1 MKVSARGRYAVKL
14 MLDLAMYQN
23 GEPVKGK
30 DSARRQGIPVKFL
43 EQIVAQL
50 LGAGLIRSV
59 RGANGGYLLS
69 KSSEQCTMAD
79 ILRVT
84 EGSLS
89 SAEPENGS
97 DGTIGISA
105 AALVWEKLDQA
116 VLEALESITLARLK
130 EWQQEL
136 DASQYVI

>member
-1 MKVSARGRYAVKL
+1 MKVSARGKYAVKL

-23 GEPVKGK
+23 GEPVKLK
-30 DSARRQGIPVKFL
+30 DSSRRQGIPVKFL
-43 EQIVAQL
+43 EQIVVL
-50 LGAGLIRSV
+50 LSRAGLIKSV
-59 RGANGGYLLS
+59 RGANGGYLLP
-69 KSSEQCTMAD
+69 KPPEQYTMAE

-89 SAEPENGS
+89 SAEPEDGS

-116 VLEALESITLARLK
+116 VLAALEGITLARLK

-136 DASQYVI
+136 DSSQYVI

>member
-1 MKVSARGRYAVKL
+1 MKVSARGKYAVKL

-23 GEPVKGK
+23 GEPVKLK
-30 DSARRQGIPVKFL
+30 DSSRRQGIPVKFL
-43 EQIVAQL
+43 EQIVVL
-50 LGAGLIRSV
+50 LSRAGLIKSV

-69 KSSEQCTMAD
+69 KSPEQYTMAE
-79 ILRVT
+79 ILRIT

-89 SAEPENGS
+89 SAEPEDGS

-116 VLEALESITLARLK
+116 VLTALEGITLARLK

-136 DASQYVI
+136 DSSQYVI